1 MNLPVDTRMYRK
13 VLRVSLRLCA
23 FASKSGFLGV
33 CFTAARAAA
42 LLGVVLVAAAAW
54 SADSMLVIEN
64 TAIEKKL
71 REQFFTDKGRFWLNN
86 ADVCNQSWLESPKV
100 TAAAGRLRIGVLFNG
115 RVGAQ
120 VGGQCVGGSDA
131 FNVTA
136 SGKPFF
142 RDGRLGVEDIRI
154 DSLSKE
160 MYRPLLQP
168 VFSSMV
174 PKALD
179 VNLKETVVGLL
190 AGRTAPYEVQINEI
204 VATEVSA
211 DADRVNVRLQFDLR
225 VR

>member
-1 MNLPVDTRMYRK
+1 M
-13 VLRVSLRLCA
+13 
-23 FASKSGFLGV
+23 FSG
-33 CFTAARAAA
+33 ARRAVA
-42 LLGVVLVAAAAW
+42 LLGVVLFAATAW
-54 SADSMLVIEN
+54 SADSTLIIES

-71 REQFFTDKGRFWLNN
+71 REQFFTDRGRYWINN
-86 ADVCNQSWLESPKV
+86 ADACNQSWLESPKV
-100 TAAAGRLRIGVLFNG
+100 TASAGRLRIAAFFSG
-115 RVGAQ
+115 RVGAS
-120 VGGQCVGGSDA
+120 VGGKCMGGADA

-160 MYRPLLQP
+160 IYRPLLQP

-179 VNLKETVVGLL
+179 INLKETVVALM
-190 AGRTAPYEVQINEI
+190 AGRTAPYEVQINELI
-204 VATEVSA
+204 ASEVTA
-211 DADRVNVRLQFDLR
+211 DTDRVNVKLQFDLR

>member
-1 MNLPVDTRMYRK
+1 
-13 VLRVSLRLCA
+13 LRT
-23 FASKSGFLGV
+23 
-33 CFTAARAAA
+33 CFKAGHVVA
-42 LLGVVLVAAAAW
+42 LLSVVLVAATAW
-54 SADSMLVIEN
+54 PADSTLVIEN

-86 ADVCNQSWLESPKV
+86 TDACNHSWLESPKV
-100 TAAAGRLRIGVLFNG
+100 TASAGRLRIGVLFSG

-131 FNVTA
+131 FNATA
-136 SGKPFF
+136 SGKPFY
-142 RDGRLGVEDIRI
+142 RDGRLGIEDIRI

-160 MYRPLLQP
+160 IYRPLLQP

-179 VNLKETVVGLL
+179 VNLKETVVGLM
-190 AGRTAPYEVQINEI
+190 AGRTAPYEVEI
-204 VATEVSA
+204 KELVATEVTA

>member
-1 MNLPVDTRMYRK
+1 MFKTLF
-13 VLRVSLRLCA
+13 LRICVGA
-23 FASKSGFLGV
+23 GHAV
-33 CFTAARAAA
+33 A
-42 LLGVVLVAAAAW
+42 LLSILFVAATAW
-54 SADSMLVIEN
+54 SADSTLVIEN

-86 ADVCNQSWLESPKV
+86 TDACNHSWLESPKV
-100 TAAAGRLRIGVLFNG
+100 AASAGRLRIGVFFSG

-120 VGGQCVGGSDA
+120 VGGQCVGGADA

-154 DSLSKE
+154 DALSKE
-160 MYRPLLQP
+160 MYRALLQP

-179 VNLKETVVGLL
+179 VNLKETVVKLL
-190 AGRTAPYEVQINEI
+190 AGRTAPYEVQINEL
-204 VATEVSA
+204 VASEVTA
-211 DADRVNVRLQFDLR
+211 EADRVNVKLQFDLR

>member
-1 MNLPVDTRMYRK
+1 MSDSWF
-13 VLRVSLRLCA
+13 LRICPKAGLAV
-23 FASKSGFLGV
+23 
-33 CFTAARAAA
+33 A
-42 LLGVVLVAAAAW
+42 LLGVVLVAATASA
-54 SADSMLVIEN
+54 ADSTLVIES

-86 ADVCNQSWLESPKV
+86 ADACNQSWLEAPKV
-100 TAAAGRLRIGVLFNG
+100 TASTGRLRIGALFSG
-115 RVGAQ
+115 RVGAS
-120 VGGQCVGGSDA
+120 VGGQCMGGSDA

-160 MYRPLLQP
+160 IYRPLLQP

-179 VNLKETVVGLL
+179 VNLRETVVGLM
-190 AGRTAPYEVQINEI
+190 AGRTAPYEVEI
-204 VATEVSA
+204 KDLVATEVTA
-211 DADRVNVRLQFDLR
+211 DADRVNVKLQFDLR

>member
-1 MNLPVDTRMYRK
+1 MKPL
-13 VLRVSLRLCA
+13 
-23 FASKSGFLGV
+23 SKSWFSRI
-33 CFTAARAAA
+33 CFKAGHAVA
-42 LLGVVLVAAAAW
+42 LLSAVLVAATGW
-54 SADSMLVIEN
+54 SADSTLVIEN

-86 ADVCNQSWLESPKV
+86 ADACNQSWLETPKV
-100 TAAAGRLRIGVLFNG
+100 TASAGRLRIGVLFSG

-136 SGKPFF
+136 SGKPFY

-160 MYRPLLQP
+160 IYRPLLQP

-190 AGRTAPYEVQINEI
+190 AGRTAPYEVQINEL
-204 VATEVSA
+204 VATEVTA

>member
-1 MNLPVDTRMYRK
+1 MSKALFLRICSKTGHTVTLLS
-13 VLRVSLRLCA
+13 VL
-23 FASKSGFLGV
+23 
-33 CFTAARAAA
+33 
-42 LLGVVLVAAAAW
+42 LVAATAW
-54 SADSMLVIEN
+54 SADSTLVLEN

-86 ADVCNQSWLESPKV
+86 SDACNQSWLEAPKV
-100 TAAAGRLRIGVLFNG
+100 TAAAGRLRIGVLFSG
-115 RVGAQ
+115 RVGAS
-120 VGGQCVGGSDA
+120 VGGQCMGGADA

-160 MYRPLLQP
+160 IYRPLLQP

-179 VNLKETVVGLL
+179 VNLKETVVGLM
-190 AGRTAPYEVQINEI
+190 AGRTAPYEVEI
-204 VATEVSA
+204 KDLVATEVTA
-211 DADRVNVRLQFDLR
+211 DADRVNVKLQFDLR